1 MQSAA
6 TSTKANT
13 MQILRSNSLGPKM
26 DPQENKM
33 KKQNGNRIA
42 YIVP

>member
-13 MQILRSNSLGPKM
+13 MQILRYNSPGPKT